1 MKKMLTVLAV
11 MVFSASVYAGEVMKF
26 GFSETLTPY
35 TWQENGQDKGILVDI
50 ANEAIQKRMGI
61 AVSHHI
67 YPWERAQHLVKEGNL
82 DAHIT
87 NGPLR
92 KEWAEHSNE
101 VVMEL
106 TWGIFVKAG
115 NPKLEQIKK
124 AKSLEELKPFQFI
137 DYIGNGWAKANLV
150 DKGFNVYLVPA
161 PATIFSLLAKGRG
174 DMNIM
179 PSLQGR
185 YYIRDLGLQ
194 DQIVEL
200 PPVTPAIPFHLVIGK
215 KSPFTKILPE
225 FDKVIRQ
232 MKEDGSLQA
241 IIDKYTK

>member
-1 MKKMLTVLAV
+1 MKKIVTVLAIL
-11 MVFSASVYAGEVMKF
+11 VFSASAYAGEVMKF

-35 TWQENGQDKGILVDI
+35 AWQENGQDRGILVDI

-61 AVSHHI
+61 AVSYHI
-67 YPWERAQHLVKEGNL
+67 YPWERAQHMVREGLL

-92 KEWAEHSNE
+92 KEWAEYSNE
-101 VVMEL
+101 VVTEL

-124 AKSLEELKPFQFI
+124 AKSLEELRPFQFV

-150 DKGFNVYLVPA
+150 DKKFDVYLVRT

-179 PSLQGR
+179 PALQGR
-185 YYIRDLGLQ
+185 YYIKEQGLKG
-194 DQIVEL
+194 QIDEL
-200 PPVTPAIPFHLVIGK
+200 PPIMPPIPFHLVIGK
-215 KSPFTKILPE
+215 NSPFTKILPE
-225 FDKVIRQ
+225 FDKTIRQ
-232 MKEDGSLQA
+232 MKDEGYVQA
-241 IIDKYTK
+241 VIDNYTK